1 MNDEWKCNGAIK
13 GRKEERARKQQER
26 LREREERKRDGV
38 ICLISET
45 TPMTE
50 PFFISQS
57 LYSVYVNPGGQTTAE
72 ECDHN
77 LSI

>member
-1 MNDEWKCNGAIK
+1 MEVQWRNK
-13 GRKEERARKQQER
+13 GMKEKSMKKTTGKTERKG
-26 LREREERKRDGV
+26 ERKRDGA

-57 LYSVYVNPGGQTTAE
+57 FYSVYVNPGGQTTAE

>member
-1 MNDEWKCNGAIK
+1 MNDGWRCIGAIK
-13 GRKEERARKQQER
+13 EERRKEKENNRKER
-26 LREREERKRDGV
+26 ERKRDGV

-77 LSI
+77 LSV